1 MKRIRLQEFRNDL
14 EKYISVGEPFAVTH
28 HSQTVGYFLPTH
40 KKSEQIESLK
50 IAAEKLDR
58 LFVDRGITENEL
70 VEEFH
75 QLQQEEKKSLLEVL
89 SNLKDFEEDIGDID
103 EAL

>member
-1 MKRIRLQEFRNDL
+1 MKKIGLKEFRSNL
-14 EKYISVGEPFAVTH
+14 EKYISVSEPIAVTH
-28 HSQTVGYFLPTH
+28 HGRTVCYFLPTY

-58 LFVDRGITENEL
+58 LLIDREITEDEL

-75 QLQQEEKKSLLEVL
+75 QLQQEGKNQNKS
-89 SNLKDFEEDIGDID
+89 
-103 EAL
+103 

>member
-1 MKRIRLQEFRNDL
+1 MKKIGIGEFESDL
-14 EKYISVGEPFAVTH
+14 EKYISVNEFVAVIH
-28 HSQTVGYFLPTH
+28 HGQTVGYFLPTH

-58 LFVDRGITENEL
+58 LLIDRGITEDEL

-75 QLQQEEKKSLLEVL
+75 QLQQEEIKSLLVVL
-89 SNLKDFEEDIGDID
+89 ANLKDLEEDIGDID
-103 EAL
+103 EDL

>member
-1 MKRIRLQEFRNDL
+1 MKKIGLQEFRSDL
-14 EKYISVGEPFAVTH
+14 EKYISVSEPAAIVH
-28 HSQTVGYFLPTH
+28 HGRTVGYFLPTH

-58 LFVDRGITENEL
+58 LLIDRGITEDEL

-75 QLQQEEKKSLLEVL
+75 QLQQEEK
-89 SNLKDFEEDIGDID
+89 N
-103 EAL
+103 

>member
-14 EKYISVGEPFAVTH
+14 EKYISVGEPVAVTH
-28 HSQTVGYFLPTH
+28 HGRTVGYFLPTH

-58 LFVDRGITENEL
+58 LLIARGITEDEL
-70 VEEFH
+70 VEEFR
-75 QLQQEEKKSLLEVL
+75 QLQQEEKNQDKS
-89 SNLKDFEEDIGDID
+89 
-103 EAL
+103 